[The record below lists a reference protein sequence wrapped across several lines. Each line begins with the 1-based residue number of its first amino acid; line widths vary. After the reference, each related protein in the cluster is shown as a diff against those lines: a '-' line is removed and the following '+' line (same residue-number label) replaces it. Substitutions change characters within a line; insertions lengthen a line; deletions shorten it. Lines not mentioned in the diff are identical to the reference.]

1 MTIKTFAPSLCS
13 NTIKTFACELNIGLA
28 PSANF
33 PDAPATITAD
43 FILATIGRACRVLD
57 FSIATLE
64 YRQFLSA
71 TEPTLAI
78 KLKVETYGAFGL
90 RDLLEIVADHTYQD
104 AIAVLHCDPVEHAAR
119 YRAGELDGELIG
131 TFAADWGT
139 FNPEYFERFAG
150 VPCRATG
157 GHLPGSG
164 VQAHSADPYYA
175 RHGLVMICHEANGR
189 RLWEALA
196 HGHHVITGAR
206 HDAVRAAAVGLLTGA

>member
-1 MTIKTFAPSLCS
+1 M
-13 NTIKTFACELNIGLA
+13 TIKTFACELNIGRA
-28 PSANF
+28 TSKNF
-33 PDAPATITAD
+33 PGAPATITAAY
-43 FILATIGRACRVLD
+43 IHEQIHHAAHVLD

-71 TEPTLAI
+71 TEPTVAI
-78 KLKVETYGAFGL
+78 RAKFETYGPFGL
-90 RDLLEIVADHTYQD
+90 RDLLEIVADKCLQD

-119 YRAGELDGELIG
+119 YRAGELDGELVG

-164 VQAHSADPYYA
+164 VQAHSADPWYA
-175 RHGLVMICHEANGR
+175 RFGLVLICHEAVSGR

-196 HGHHVITGAR
+196 HGKHIITGA
-206 HDAVRAAAVGLLTGA
+206 HHNAVRAAAVGLLTGA

>member
-1 MTIKTFAPSLCS
+1 M
-13 NTIKTFACELNIGLA
+13 TIKTFACELNIGRA
-28 PSANF
+28 TSRNF
-33 PDAPATITAD
+33 PDAPATITAAY
-43 FILATIGRACRVLD
+43 IHEQIRHAAYVLD

-64 YRQFLSA
+64 HRQFLSA

-78 KLKVETYGAFGL
+78 KLKVETCGPFGL
-90 RDLLEIVADHTYQD
+90 RDLVEIVADHCYQD

-119 YRAGELDGELIG
+119 HRAGELDGELVG
-131 TFAADWGT
+131 TFAAAWGA

-150 VPCRATG
+150 VPYRATG

-175 RHGLVMICHEANGR
+175 RFGLVLICHEANGR

-196 HGHHVITGAR
+196 HGHHVICGAR
-206 HDAVRAAAVGLLTGA
+206 HDAVRNAAVGLLTGA